1 LGFVCLAGGRIHND
15 REWHRIYQQKRDAS
29 LELPL
34 AFDYPPNLDVNKQ
47 INQSWKAYIQRP
59 TLLRDIAH
67 LALPALFIYGT
78 NDIRPSWPVEQVAHL
93 LPRGRLQLLH
103 ADHYLWRDE
112 PEQLGEHL
120 RRFVRAVGAT

>member
-1 LGFVCLAGGRIHND
+1 MSWVNTVMASYQALALLYND
-15 REWHRIYQQKRDAS
+15 REWHRIYQQKRDAG

-67 LALPALFIYGT
+67 LEPPALFIYGT
-78 NDIRPSWPVEQVAHL
+78 NDIRPSWPVEQVVHL
-93 LPRGRLQLLH
+93 LPRGRLQLLGV
-103 ADHYLWRDE
+103 
-112 PEQLGEHL
+112 P
-120 RRFVRAVGAT
+120 VITCGAMNLSDLASI